1 MTRQITRGLLAL
13 LAILTV
19 AAAAP
24 AAENNQSRRLFHRYT
39 VEAPRWQGP
48 IQGPWEATGGVTV
61 RGPGVTMTCERLKVW
76 FASDT
81 WVAERITA
89 TGNIVLRGRYTATD
103 RTEWDVVAH
112 ADTATYDNAA
122 GRGTL
127 EGSVTMEATNLTT
140 DALLSVSADRLIY
153 DGDSGEIRA
162 ERVENPVIVEWTE
175 PVADDESAAEAAQQ
189 QAAQQQ
195 AAPQQAPPQQEA
207 EGESRP

>member
-24 AAENNQSRRLFHRYT
+24 AAQSNQSRRLFHRYT

-61 RGPGVTMTCERLKVW
+61 RGPGMTMTCERLKVW
-76 FASDT
+76 FARDT
-81 WVAERITA
+81 WAAERVTA

-103 RTEWDVVAH
+103 GTVWDVVAH
-112 ADTATYDNAA
+112 AGTATYDNAA
-122 GRGTL
+122 RRGML
-127 EGSVTMEATNLTT
+127 EGSVTMEATNLTSN
-140 DALLSVSADRLIY
+140 AVLSVAADRLIY
-153 DGDSGEIRA
+153 DGDSGEILA
-162 ERVENPVIVEWTE
+162 ERVQNPVRVEWNE
-175 PVADDESAAEAAQQ
+175 PVADDEPAAE
-189 QAAQQQ
+189 
-195 AAPQQAPPQQEA
+195 APPQQAA

>member
-1 MTRQITRGLLAL
+1 MTRQLARGLLAL

-19 AAAAP
+19 TAAVP
-24 AAENNQSRRLFHRYT
+24 AAQSNQSRRLFQRYT

-61 RGPGVTMTCERLKVW
+61 RGPGVTMTSERLKVW
-76 FASDT
+76 FARDT

-112 ADTATYDNAA
+112 AGTATYDNAA
-122 GRGTL
+122 RRGTL
-127 EGSVTMEATNLTT
+127 EGSVTMEATNLTSN
-140 DALLSVSADRLIY
+140 AVLSVSADRLIY
-153 DGDSGEIRA
+153 DGGSGEILA
-162 ERVENPVIVEWTE
+162 ERVQNPVRVEWNE
-175 PVADDESAAEAAQQ
+175 PVAADESAAEAP
-189 QAAQQQ
+189 
-195 AAPQQAPPQQEA
+195 PQQAP

>member
-1 MTRQITRGLLAL
+1 MTRQVARGLLAL

-19 AAAAP
+19 AASAP
-24 AAENNQSRRLFHRYT
+24 AAQSNQSRRLFQRYT

-48 IQGPWEATGGVTV
+48 IEGPWEATGGVTV
-61 RGPGVTMTCERLKVW
+61 RGPGLTMTCERLKVW
-76 FASDT
+76 FAGDT

-103 RTEWDVVAH
+103 RTEWDILAH

-122 GRGTL
+122 SRGTF

-140 DALLSVSADRLIY
+140 EAVLSISADRLIY
-153 DGDSGEIRA
+153 DGDSGEILA
-162 ERVENPVIVEWTE
+162 ERVQNPVRVEWTE
-175 PVADDESAAEAAQQ
+175 PVVADESDAEESAAEAAPR
-189 QAAQQQ
+189 QA
-195 AAPQQAPPQQEA
+195 A